1 MELAFPMASA
11 PVADIITIN
20 PILKKR
26 NIDLT
31 SFLCLGAS
39 GLIIVVV
46 VAISAW
52 AVTFTG
58 VERISIDLL
67 ISLKVGKSY
76 EANDGKSEEVAF
88 NCELQW

>member
-1 MELAFPMASA
+1 LGKSEKSS
-11 PVADIITIN
+11 D
-20 PILKKR
+20 
-26 NIDLT
+26 NIRARGRRLGPRKGGWS
-31 SFLCLGAS
+31 SFEGGRARYLLS
-39 GLIIVVV
+39 LN
-46 VAISAW
+46 
-52 AVTFTG
+52 